1 MHRTPLALLAAAA
14 LALIA
19 SHARAADEPK
29 PIDVDRVLDHV
40 LPDKRD
46 RAWTKIPWH
55 ATLWDA
61 VIEAHEEKK
70 PILLWAMNGHALACT

>member
-1 MHRTPLALLAAAA
+1 MQRTPLGLLVAATLALLAG
-14 LALIA
+14 
-19 SHARAADEPK
+19 SVRAADEPK
-29 PIDVDRVLDHV
+29 PIDVDKVLRHV

-61 VIEAHEEKK
+61 VIEAHEKKK